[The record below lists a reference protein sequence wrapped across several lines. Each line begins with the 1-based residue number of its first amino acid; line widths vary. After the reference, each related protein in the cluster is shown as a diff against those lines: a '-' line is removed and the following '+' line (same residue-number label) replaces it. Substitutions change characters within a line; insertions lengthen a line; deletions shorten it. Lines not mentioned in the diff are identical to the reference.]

1 MTKRPQQTR
10 TLRFL
15 RKSVRLVF
23 PRFLI
28 LGVIFLLGSTI
39 ALAALTLDQTSIT
52 SDTNLFAL
60 PTGAGNLGININ
72 TTPSS
77 TLHVSGTA
85 LFKGANS
92 TTAFQIQQA
101 SGTTVLIIDTT
112 NRQVALGPA
121 AAAAN
126 GALTIGTNT
135 AVASGGLYF
144 GTDSNLYRGG
154 AALLQTD
161 SAVLVK
167 PTTNSTTA
175 FQIQDTAGTSQLFIA
190 DTTNVRIGIGAIS
203 PSSTL
208 HVSGTAIF
216 KAGTAS
222 TTAFQVQ
229 SSSTSPALSV
239 DTITNRVGISTS
251 APSNTLHVV
260 GTTKTNS
267 LIVGASGGTYLQ
279 VVAASSTLSFGS
291 TAANSSTD
299 LTIAVTG
306 AAAGDVVSLG
316 VANASVPSTGTF
328 FAWVSAA
335 GTVTVRFAN
344 NSTTAVTPA
353 SGVFTVSAT
362 KF

>member
-1 MTKRPQQTR
+1 MTKRPNKHAH
-10 TLRFL
+10 LRFL
-15 RKSVRLVF
+15 RKIGISSVLV
-23 PRFLI
+23 

-39 ALAALTLDQTSIT
+39 TLAALTLDQTSIT

-85 LFKGANS
+85 LFKNGANS

-101 SGTTVLIIDTT
+101 SGTTVLVIDTT

-175 FQIQDTAGTSQLFIA
+175 FQIQDAAGTSQLFIA

-299 LTIAVTG
+299 LTMTVTG
-306 AAAGDVVSLG
+306 AAVGDVVSLG
-316 VANASVPSTGTF
+316 VAPASVPSTGTY
-328 FAWVSAA
+328 FAWISAA
-335 GTVTVRFAN
+335 GTGTVRFAN

-353 SGVFTVSAT
+353 AGVFTVTAT
-362 KF
+362 RF